1 MRRVLV
7 GLLNFEETAKKRQ
20 LLLTPSKK
28 SVSYIT
34 ADIQIYKP
42 EDAIT
47 NIFLQYIKKDCS

>member
-34 ADIQIYKP
+34 ADVEMYKP
-42 EDAIT
+42 EDTIT
-47 NIFLQYIKKDCS
+47 NIFLHYM